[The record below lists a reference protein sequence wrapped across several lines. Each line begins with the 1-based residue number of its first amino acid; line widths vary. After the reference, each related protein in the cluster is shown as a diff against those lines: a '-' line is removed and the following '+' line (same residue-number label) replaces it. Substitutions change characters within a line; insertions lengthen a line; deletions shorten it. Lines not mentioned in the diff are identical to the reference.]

1 LANHYASQ
9 GMVQKAI
16 QAYEILKLKV
26 PEKSSIFAA
35 RILAMQQ
42 TKKP

>member
-1 LANHYASQ
+1 
-9 GMVQKAI
+9 
-16 QAYEILKLKV
+16 LKLKV

-42 TKKP
+42 TKKN